1 MTATD
6 SDTGLTM
13 EVISAVS
20 LFDGAPF
27 IVLGWGDMR
36 AQMSPLEARDL
47 ARNVMRAAEGAENDA
62 ALVNVLRRSRV
73 PDEVAVGLLGEL
85 RAERGE

>member
-1 MTATD
+1 MTAAD
-6 SDTGLTM
+6 SSTGLTLD
-13 EVISAVS
+13 VISAVS
-20 LFDGAPF
+20 LFDGSPF
-27 IVLGWGDMR
+27 IVLGWGDLR

-62 ALVNVLRRSRV
+62 ALIKILRRSKI
-73 PDEVAVGLLGEL
+73 PDEIGVGLLAQL